1 MPEFTYV
8 GPHDGVD
15 VEFQPEP
22 VANGGRVTV
31 SADVAKTL
39 RDQPDNWRE
48 TKTKN
53 KES

>member
-22 VANGGRVTV
+22 VAHGGRVTV
-31 SADVAKTL
+31 SAGVAKTL